1 MDDFCMQ
8 CITENRKQP
17 RKKRG
22 VVKILAIVIICAIC
36 LYGLQ
41 YITTPLITPNMPSV
55 KGSAPQTIGQIQSK
69 ISELGASLQSQA
81 SSAADSLKPKP
92 TATREELYQYALRVV
107 NDDRAAKGIPPVTL
121 SNTRSAQEHADNM
134 LKLQYF
140 SHWNSDGLKPYVT
153 YTMLGGRGDVRE
165 NISYVVAHCFSGNC
179 YANAFDPFKEIKDSE
194 YNMVYQDASS
204 DWGHRDNILDPSHT
218 AVNFGIASDN
228 NRFYF
233 VEHFENNIISWHA
246 VQLVGSELHLSGS
259 LPALYSLSQILVYT
273 DPSPTT
279 LSANDLDG
287 RAPYNLGHY
296 DSGTLAGIMAP
307 KLSPGYYYTE
317 CSPGKIEIQSNSEKN
332 CVDYITFENTSNA
345 ADEMDMTVNV
355 SKWMGSGIHTIYI
368 QLKKANGDETS
379 SSSLTMEYL
388 K

>member
-1 MDDFCMQ
+1 MR
-8 CITENRKQP
+8 CITENRKQL

-22 VVKILAIVIICAIC
+22 IVKIVSIVIICVIC
-36 LYGLQ
+36 LYALQ
-41 YITTPLITPNMPSV
+41 YVPTPLSAPSAPSV

-69 ISELGASLQSQA
+69 ISELGVSLQSQA
-81 SSAADSLKPKP
+81 SSAVDSLKPKS
-92 TATREELYQYALRVV
+92 TATREELYKYALKIV

-121 SNTRSAQEHADNM
+121 SNTPSAQEHADDM

-140 SHWNSDGLKPYVT
+140 SHWNSNGLKPYVT

-179 YANAFDPFKEIKDSE
+179 YANAFDLFKEIKDSE

-204 DWGHRDNILDPSHT
+204 GWGHRDNILDPNHT
-218 AVNFGIASDN
+218 NVNFGIAFDN

-246 VQLVGSELHLSGS
+246 AKLVGSELHLSGS
-259 LPALYSLSQILVYT
+259 LPASYSLSQILVYT
-273 DPSPTT
+273 DPSPVTLTT
-279 LSANDLDG
+279 NDLDG

-307 KLSPGYYYTE
+307 KLSPGYYYPE
-317 CSPGKIEIQSNSEKN
+317 CSTDKIEIQSNNEKN
-332 CVDYITFENTSNA
+332 CIDYTTFENRGNA
-345 ADEMDMTVNV
+345 ASEMDMIVNV

-379 SSSLTMEYL
+379 SSSLTLEYL

>member
-204 DWGHRDNILDPSHT
+204 DWGHRDNILDPNHT
-218 AVNFGIASDN
+218 NVNFGIVFDN

-233 VEHFENNIISWHA
+233 VEHFENNIINWHA
-246 VQLVGSELHLSGS
+246 AQLVGSELHLSGS

-273 DPSPTT
+273 DPSPTHFPPMILMAVRHT
-279 LSANDLDG
+279 TWDTMIQERLQASWLPNFHLDIITQSV
-287 RAPYNLGHY
+287 H
-296 DSGTLAGIMAP
+296 LA
-307 KLSPGYYYTE
+307 K
-317 CSPGKIEIQSNSEKN
+317 
-332 CVDYITFENTSNA
+332 
-345 ADEMDMTVNV
+345 
-355 SKWMGSGIHTIYI
+355 
-368 QLKKANGDETS
+368 
-379 SSSLTMEYL
+379 
-388 K
+388 